1 MPVSTLEHGWGA
13 IFDWDG
19 VVIDSSAHHER
30 AWEIVSERENLP
42 LPENH
47 FQLTFGKRNQDSIP
61 AILKWTDDP
70 DEVARLAYEKEEAYR
85 EQIRREGIQFLPGVR
100 EWLERLDQAGIPRVI
115 GTSAPLE
122 NVSIVFEITG
132 EFDAFEHIVS
142 AEDVRRGKPDPE
154 VFLQAAQRIDREP
167 ANCVVF
173 EDAPMGIEAAI
184 AGNMKTVAVTGTHS
198 RFAFPSVNA
207 IVDQLDELDIGEVG
221 TWFKTA

>member
-1 MPVSTLEHGWGA
+1 VNNSGQDWGA

-61 AILKWTDDP
+61 SILKWADDP
-70 DEVARLAYEKEEAYR
+70 DEVARLAYEKERTYR
-85 EQIRREGIQFLPGVR
+85 EQVRKEGIRFLPGVH
-100 EWLERLDQAGIPRVI
+100 EWLEQLDRAGIPRAI

-122 NVSIVFEITG
+122 NVEIVFEITG
-132 EFDAFEHIVS
+132 RGDAFDHIVS
-142 AEDVRRGKPDPE
+142 AEDVQRGKPDPE
-154 VFLQAAQRIDREP
+154 VFLQAAQRLNRKPEQ
-167 ANCVVF
+167 CVVF

-184 AGNMKTVAVTGTHS
+184 AGNMKTVAVMGTHERS
-198 RFAFPSVNA
+198 AFPAVNA
-207 IVDQLDELDIGEVG
+207 IVDQLDELDIDELGA
-221 TWFKTA
+221 WF